1 MELDGVGVT
10 QPSPSR
16 YLVRLKFGRP
26 NYVAVEL
33 QRDEDAADLAKK
45 LHELAAHVEGRGE

>member
-16 YLVRLKFGRP
+16 YVVRLKFGRP

-33 QRDEDAADLAKK
+33 QRGEDAADVAKK
-45 LHELAAHVEGRGE
+45 LRERAAHVEARGK